1 MRAGTASRIRPPED
15 RYLEHV
21 RREVRLGRHF
31 GPAEFERA
39 FRSFQQLY
47 QVRPL
52 RVLCSPDVLDRYCE
66 IYHESGDAH
75 RREVRFDGV
84 RVTAAIMPPGT
95 VAFEGEVDQD
105 RMGDW

>member
-1 MRAGTASRIRPPED
+1 MRADTASRIRLPED
-15 RYLEHV
+15 WHLEHV

-31 GPAEFERA
+31 GPADFERA

-66 IYHESGDAH
+66 IYQREGEAH
-75 RREVRFDGV
+75 RREVQFDGV
-84 RVTAAIMPPGT
+84 PVSASIMAPGT
-95 VAFEGEVDQD
+95 IAFEGEVDQD

>member
-66 IYHESGDAH
+66 IYEESGEAH
-75 RREVRFDGV
+75 RREVVFDGV
-84 RVTAAIMPPGT
+84 RVTAAIMPPGM

>member
-1 MRAGTASRIRPPED
+1 MRAGTASRIRLPED
-15 RYLEHV
+15 CHLEHV

-47 QVRPL
+47 QVRPTQ
-52 RVLCSPDVLDRYCE
+52 VLCSPDVLDRYCE
-66 IYHESGDAH
+66 LYEQSGDAH
-75 RREVRFDGV
+75 RRELRFQGV
-84 RVTAAIMPPGT
+84 RLTAAIMAPGT